1 MSITVLFFDTLLIFL
16 LTFVYCSFRL
26 SSKASLE
33 EYEKDNN

>member
-1 MSITVLFFDTLLIFL
+1 MSITLLLFDTILIFL
-16 LTFVYCSFRL
+16 LTFVYCSLKL

>member
-1 MSITVLFFDTLLIFL
+1 MNMTILFYTVLIFL
-16 LTFVYCSFRL
+16 LTFIYCSLRL